1 MNAFGHVGTVSP
13 MHHRRQVVADC
24 CFFYVFIM
32 VFVGVGSGWCSI
44 FFCLYNF
51 AREWDCEVLNV
62 KSTCSMWLLVGH
74 AFGQNLS
81 KLV

>member
-44 FFCLYNF
+44 FFCLYF

>member
-1 MNAFGHVGTVSP
+1 MYLLWFLLVWAAVG
-13 MHHRRQVVADC
+13 A
-24 CFFYVFIM
+24 VF
-32 VFVGVGSGWCSI
+32 